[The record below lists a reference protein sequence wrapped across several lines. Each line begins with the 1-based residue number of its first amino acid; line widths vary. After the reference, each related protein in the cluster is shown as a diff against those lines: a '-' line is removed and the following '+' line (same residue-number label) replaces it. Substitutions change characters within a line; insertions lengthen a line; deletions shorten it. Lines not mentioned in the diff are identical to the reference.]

1 MEETPKPVVALIRF
15 GPSKDED
22 NPRGTISISMDT
34 GEVTVGGTH
43 ISDQEWTKLR
53 RRVDRT
59 LLRKGFGDTAAREVA
74 TPAGTRFIQHNLGAL
89 NKVSRGYVQCAP
101 KWLSWFCDHII
112 TKDRYA

>member
-1 MEETPKPVVALIRF
+1 MEEELKPVVALIRF
-15 GPSKDED
+15 GPLKDGE
-22 NPRGTISISMDT
+22 NPRGTIAISMDT
-34 GEVTVGGTH
+34 GEVTLAGTT

-59 LLRKGFGDTAAREVA
+59 LLRKGFGDTTAREVA

-89 NKVSRGYVQCAP
+89 NNVSRGYVQRAP